1 MQLYQPSITGS
12 LSVSGSI
19 NISGSINV
27 VGSGGTITG
36 TASYASNAELLDG
49 LDSTVFTLTSSFA
62 AQTASFTAFTA
73 SQNILNGKYATTG
86 SNTFTGVQTVNS
98 NLVVTGSITAQTLV
112 VQTVTSSVVYSSG
125 SNVFGNNIA
134 NTQTFTG
141 SMNLTG
147 SLTVVTTGTELQVTS
162 TGVNLGNALTD
173 SHNVTGSLRI
183 TGSTLQIS
191 SSNYALSL
199 VGGGST
205 RYAGT
210 INNTSGNLD
219 FGIEGSAGNQLFTGA
234 GSYESGIGTSVAK
247 NFHLVSNSTVRMT
260 VSASGNVGI
269 GTSTAYTKLELYGSA
284 QNYANSGCIVFSDSV
299 GNVNSR
305 RWLVGN
311 VAAGDYGDLTFAVSS
326 TITGDPTNAK
336 MTINKSGSVGIG
348 TSSPS
353 TLLHINT
360 ARSSGADVNIMTLS
374 DNVTGVQ
381 TSGFGVRILATSN
394 NGQAK
399 SAIAFEADG
408 GTNNDT
414 AIAFYTQTSAASL
427 DRRMTINRGGYILTP
442 YQPAFYAYTTG
453 GTSTA
458 TTGNFAGFATTRV
471 NRGSHYSTST
481 GRFTAPIA
489 GVYRFVFAALYRR
502 LAGAA
507 AGEISISINGTNVNT
522 RGMGYAFNNV
532 TDSHTPVVVE
542 LIISLSASDYVMP
555 FIYSV
560 GSGSDW
566 YIGENLGYFCGYLI
580 G

>member
-73 SQNILNGKYATTG
+73 SQNILNGKYATTS
-86 SNTFTGVQTVNS
+86 SNTFTGIQTVNS

-112 VQTVTSSVVYSSG
+112 VQTVTSSVIYSSG

-147 SLTVVTTGTELQVTS
+147 SLTVVTTGTELQVNA

-173 SHNVTGSLRI
+173 IHNVTGSLRI

-260 VSASGNVGI
+260 ITSAGNVGI
-269 GTSTAYTKLELYGSA
+269 GTSSP
-284 QNYANSGCIVFSDSV
+284 
-299 GNVNSR
+299 
-305 RWLVGN
+305 
-311 VAAGDYGDLTFAVSS
+311 AAILDVVT
-326 TITGDPTNAK
+326 T
-336 MTINKSGSVGIG
+336 GSV
-348 TSSPS
+348 
-353 TLLHINT
+353 T
-360 ARSSGADVNIMTLS
+360 AIFTRDLATDVSLRILS
-374 DNVTGVQ
+374 DNDGSILDTQGVNNLRFQTNNAERMRITSAGVVNVVGILEVGSTGLNGKLGIRFGGSVRSGIDLRDDDDASNVTFQVYRKSDGTNIGSITRAGLTNAILFN
-381 TSGFGVRILATSN
+381 TSSDYRLKEDLKDF
-394 NGQAK
+394 NGLDK
-399 SAIAFEADG
+399 VSAIKVYNFKWKGTEERMDG
-408 GTNNDT
+408 VL
-414 AIAFYTQTSAASL
+414 AHELQEVI
-427 DRRMTINRGGYILTP
+427 P
-442 YQPAFYAYTTG
+442 YA
-453 GTSTA
+453 
-458 TTGNFAGFATTRV
+458 
-471 NRGSHYSTST
+471 
-481 GRFTAPIA
+481 
-489 GVYRFVFAALYRR
+489 
-502 LAGAA
+502 
-507 AGEISISINGTNVNT
+507 
-522 RGMGYAFNNV
+522 
-532 TDSHTPVVVE
+532 VVE
-542 LIISLSASDYVMP
+542 EKDGEEMQGVDYSKLVP
-555 FIYSV
+555 VLVKAIQELKAE
-560 GSGSDW
+560 
-566 YIGENLGYFCGYLI
+566 IEILKNK
-580 G
+580 

>member
-73 SQNILNGKYATTG
+73 SQNILNGKYATTS
-86 SNTFTGVQTVNS
+86 SNTFTGIQTVNS

-112 VQTVTSSVVYSSG
+112 VQTVTSSVIYSSG

-147 SLTVVTTGTELQVTS
+147 SLTVVTTGTELQVNA

-173 SHNVTGSLRI
+173 IHNVTGSLRI

-199 VGGGST
+199 VGGGAT

-269 GTSTAYTKLELYGSA
+269 GTTSPQSIVHALVNNATVPTSGTTPSGYALSYGAGDGNNGGLWFSTDFGGDQGIAGIAATRVSGYTTDLRFYTNSTNSA
-284 QNYANSGCIVFSDSV
+284 RAFTERMRIFS
-299 GNVNSR
+299 N
-305 RWLVGN
+305 GN
-311 VAAGDYGDLTFAVSS
+311 VAIQNTFVDNGAKLCITSDAKAG
-326 TITGDPTNAK
+326 IR
-336 MTINKSGSVGIG
+336 I
-348 TSSPS
+348 
-353 TLLHINT
+353 
-360 ARSSGADVNIMTLS
+360 
-374 DNVTGVQ
+374 VTDA
-381 TSGFGVRILATSN
+381 TYLAIS
-394 NGQAK
+394 
-399 SAIAFEADG
+399 IG
-408 GTNNDT
+408 GTGK
-414 AIAFYTQTSAASL
+414 FS
-427 DRRMTINRGGYILTP
+427 M
-442 YQPAFYAYTTG
+442 
-453 GTSTA
+453 
-458 TTGNFAGFATTRV
+458 
-471 NRGSHYSTST
+471 
-481 GRFTAPIA
+481 
-489 GVYRFVFAALYRR
+489 
-502 LAGAA
+502 
-507 AGEISISINGTNVNT
+507 
-522 RGMGYAFNNV
+522 
-532 TDSHTPVVVE
+532 
-542 LIISLSASDYVMP
+542 DYP
-555 FIYSV
+555 GV
-560 GSGSDW
+560 GSGRFLIDDSGYVFAPLLQSGAGTYAMKWTTGTGQFTKDTSSARYKDNIRDSVYGLSDIMKLRSAMFE
-566 YIGENLGYFCGYLI
+566 YKNDKRTDIGLI
-580 G
+580 AEEVNEIIPILAIKDEQGRPDEVSYDRFVSILIKGMQELKAEIEILKNK